1 MKSIYIKNKIIN
13 KKVLSLSIEIIN
25 IFLLRIS
32 NQIERGIL
40 ITDNTIDTGN
50 EFVCMTY
57 NIFHCKS
64 YHFDKTSLLRLSIR
78 INIKLR
84 LVYSLL

>member
-32 NQIERGIL
+32 NQIEPGIL

-50 EFVCMTY
+50 EFVCMT
-57 NIFHCKS
+57 
-64 YHFDKTSLLRLSIR
+64 
-78 INIKLR
+78 
-84 LVYSLL
+84 